1 MRQSTGCSPIAQQSA
16 VAAAIRFGA
25 YAFLRSLTSKSLRE
39 QILIVRRASIVH
51 IILYSADQEP
61 QKVRITL
68 QKVLF
73 SEKTGEKTLPTA
85 DCFNKIS
92 QKSVK
97 CNRI

>member
-51 IILYSADQEP
+51 INFIATWYHKKAHGAICIHLIVFPE
-61 QKVRITL
+61 
-68 QKVLF
+68 
-73 SEKTGEKTLPTA
+73 
-85 DCFNKIS
+85 IS
-92 QKSVK
+92 LDFV
-97 CNRI
+97 